1 MPQTNSFAPGHRVIT
16 ARTRQPLTLAK
27 RIGGGGEGDV
37 FTVMERPGTL
47 AKIYHKT
54 VDGVLDAKLT
64 HLTSR
69 NVPALKAV
77 SAWPEDR
84 ILHPRG
90 GTVGFLMPAVID
102 AKPLH
107 ELMTPKLRR
116 KEFPSAS
123 FNQLV
128 EVALAVAKA
137 IEAFHGEDLVVGDIN
152 GKNILVRSSGS
163 VCLIDIDSIQVGD
176 GRQFPCNVGFPE
188 YTPPELQGLK
198 LSEHRRSKDSDRFG
212 LSVVVFQLLAMG
224 RHPFDGTRLTRETA
238 IKRHVSAFAWA
249 PFWRTRPLAPVGL
262 RTEDLFDKRIAEL
275 FGNAFAVSARFTGR
289 PTAKEWADAL
299 AHYQTN
305 LNACAANPAHQYPMR
320 LRQCPWC
327 ELERKGKPSAFTP
340 TTVRYTHWT
349 QHYEGMMR
357 LLLGR
362 FAPIALPS
370 AYRALFRVL
379 PRRAWMGLGAAGL
392 ILALRACGPSL
403 VTSSAA
409 PKTSVVAPVAV
420 VPPLKIE
427 PREVTTKRPLRDK
440 EWDKLTIG
448 DVKRKLE
455 RERGE
460 KSRGSRGKRK
470 FREPAFALPQQN

>member
-1 MPQTNSFAPGHRVIT
+1 MPQTNRFAPGYSVVT
-16 ARTRQPLTLAK
+16 ARTRQRLTLAK

-54 VDGVLDAKLT
+54 VDGVLDAKLA

-77 SAWPEDR
+77 CAWPEDR
-84 ILHPRG
+84 IFHPRG
-90 GTVGFLMPAVID
+90 GTVGFLMPAVTD

-107 ELMTPKLRR
+107 ELMTPKVRR

-128 EVALAVAKA
+128 EVALAVSRAVD
-137 IEAFHGEDLVVGDIN
+137 AFHREDLVVGDIN
-152 GKNILVRSSGS
+152 GRNILVRPSGS

-176 GRQFPCNVGFPE
+176 GQQFPCTVGFPE

-198 LSEHRRSKDSDRFG
+198 LSDNRRNKDSDRFG

-224 RHPFDGTRLTRETA
+224 RHPFDGTRLPRETA
-238 IKRHVSAFAWA
+238 IKRHVSAFAWV
-249 PFWRTRPLAPVGL
+249 PFFRTRPLAPIGL

-289 PTAKEWADAL
+289 PTASDWADAL
-299 AHYQTN
+299 ADYQTH
-305 LNACAANPAHQYPMR
+305 LNTCAANFAHQYPMT
-320 LRQCPWC
+320 LRRCPWC
-327 ELERKGKPSAFTP
+327 ELERKGKPPAFAA

-379 PRRAWMGLGAAGL
+379 PRRAWIGLGAVAL
-392 ILALRACGPSL
+392 VLSLRACGPRL
-403 VTSSAA
+403 FPPSAT
-409 PKTSVVAPVAV
+409 PRSVVAEPTAM
-420 VPPLKIE
+420 VPPIKVTAPE
-427 PREVTTKRPLRDK
+427 PTKSSPPRDEGWEKMTVGEIKAMARK
-440 EWDKLTIG
+440 EH
-448 DVKRKLE
+448 R
-455 RERGE
+455 E
-460 KSRGSRGKRK
+460 KSAATRK
-470 FREPAFALPQQN
+470 ARRKSETKQDLPQ

>member
-1 MPQTNSFAPGHRVIT
+1 MAHRFAPGHHVIT
-16 ARTRQPLTLAK
+16 ARRRQQLTLAK

-37 FTVMERPGTL
+37 FTLVERPDTL

-69 NVPALKAV
+69 YIPALKAV
-77 SAWPEDR
+77 AAWPEDR
-84 ILHPRG
+84 IFHPRG
-90 GTVGFLMPAVID
+90 GTVGFLMPAVTD

-107 ELMTPKLRR
+107 ELMTPKVRR

-128 EVALAVAKA
+128 EVALAVSKA
-137 IEAFHGEDLVVGDIN
+137 IDAFHQEDLVVGDIN
-152 GKNILVRSSGS
+152 GRNILVRSSGS
-163 VCLIDIDSIQVGD
+163 VCLIDIDSIQIGD
-176 GRQFPCNVGFPE
+176 GSQFPCTVGFPD

-198 LSEHRRSKDSDRFG
+198 LTDNRRNKDSDRFG

-224 RHPFDGTRLTRETA
+224 RHPFDGSRLPRETA
-238 IKRHVSAFAWA
+238 IKRHVSAFAWV
-249 PFWRTRPLAPVGL
+249 PFFRTRPLALNGL

-275 FGNAFAVSARFTGR
+275 FGHAFALSARFTGR
-289 PTAKEWADAL
+289 PTAAEWADAL
-299 AHYQTN
+299 ADYQTH
-305 LNACAANPAHQYPMR
+305 LNACTANSAHQYPMT

-327 ELERKGKPSAFTP
+327 ELERKGKPPAFAA

-362 FAPIALPS
+362 FAPIVLPS
-370 AYRALFRVL
+370 AYRAFLRVL

-403 VTSSAA
+403 LPPNAA
-409 PKTSVVAPVAV
+409 PKKLEIAPIVV
-420 VPPLKIE
+420 VPPLKTE
-427 PREVTTKRPLRDK
+427 DRPGTTKHPAREQP
-440 EWDKLTIG
+440 WDRMTIG
-448 DVKRKLE
+448 DFKKTLQREKR
-455 RERGE
+455 E
-460 KSRGSRGKRK
+460 KSRGSRGSRK
-470 FREPAFALPQQN
+470 LPEPAQDLPQQN